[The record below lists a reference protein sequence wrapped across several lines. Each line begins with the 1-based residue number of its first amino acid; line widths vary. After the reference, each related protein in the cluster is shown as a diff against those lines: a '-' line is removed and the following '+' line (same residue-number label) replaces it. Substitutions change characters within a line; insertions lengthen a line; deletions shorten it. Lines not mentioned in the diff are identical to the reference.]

1 MRQALLYGEAEAV
14 HIRLLV
20 VVRVER
26 FERIDQVGR
35 GLLRIDIGE
44 GRVARASD
52 LLHSGGD
59 VQTTGEL
66 GVVVV
71 RAAVA
76 AAQHRM
82 AVAEQVVSK
91 AETRRYEERFRRRAG

>member
-20 VVRVER
+20 VIRVER

-35 GLLRIDIGE
+35 GLPRIDIGE
-44 GRVARASD
+44 CRVARGSD

-59 VQTTGEL
+59 VQTAGEL
-66 GVVVV
+66 GVVVI
-71 RAAVA
+71 RSAVT

-82 AVAEQVVSK
+82 AVAEQVVSE
-91 AETRRYEERFRRRAG
+91 AETRRDKERFRRGAG